1 MAIPITKK
9 VAASCAKNME
19 KGTITYKADGPDMM
33 LIIGEKDKAESE
45 GFTDISKEIGK
56 GFDSVKSKDKEDDE
70 S

>member
-19 KGTITYKADGPDMM
+19 KGTMTYKVDMA
-33 LIIGEKDKAESE
+33 LIYGERDKAESG

>member
-19 KGTITYKADGPDMM
+19 EGTMTYKVNMA
-33 LIIGEKDKAESE
+33 LIYGEKDKAKKFLDINE
-45 GFTDISKEIGK
+45 GIGE

-70 S
+70 A

>member
-45 GFTDISKEIGK
+45 GFTDIKKEVEK
-56 GFDSVKSKDKEDDE
+56 GMNKAQSKDEE
-70 S
+70 V

>member
-19 KGTITYKADGPDMM
+19 KGTMTYKVNMA

-45 GFTDISKEIGK
+45 GFTDIRKEVEK
-56 GFDSVKSKDKEDDE
+56 GMNKAQSKDEE
-70 S
+70 V